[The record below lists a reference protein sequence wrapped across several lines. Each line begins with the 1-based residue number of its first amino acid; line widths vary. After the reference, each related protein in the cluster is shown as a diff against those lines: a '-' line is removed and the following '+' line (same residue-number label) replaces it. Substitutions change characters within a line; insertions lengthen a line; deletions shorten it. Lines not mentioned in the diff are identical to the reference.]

1 MNYETLI
8 WLEPVAKDMQTLL
21 YIVFTIF
28 CISLLVLGVFSLISS
43 FDEDQFDEP
52 ITKAFHIWAKRSI
65 IITIISLISLAFL
78 SPITDFTNIYKKV
91 LIYRGIN
98 STLADKTVDT
108 ADKALDLLNAKI
120 DKEMKLLDPEQENK

>member
-8 WLEPVAKDMQTLL
+8 WLEPVAHQLRNVLVAALFISSIICVGAAIFLAIEATDSFIKENTRKVIRLWVKRSFL
-21 YIVFTIF
+21 IVIILVIPM
-28 CISLLVLGVFSLISS
+28 ISL
-43 FDEDQFDEP
+43 
-52 ITKAFHIWAKRSI
+52 
-65 IITIISLISLAFL
+65 
-78 SPITDFTNIYKKV
+78 SPFANFTDIYKKL

-98 STLADKTVDT
+98 STLADRTVDT